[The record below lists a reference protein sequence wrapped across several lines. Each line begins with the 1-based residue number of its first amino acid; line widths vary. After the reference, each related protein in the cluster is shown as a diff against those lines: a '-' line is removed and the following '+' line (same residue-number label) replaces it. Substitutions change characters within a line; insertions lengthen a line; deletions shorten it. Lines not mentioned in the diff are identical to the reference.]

1 MLVLPPH
8 PAPPPKFVLDTLESF
23 CAKFGAFFQ
32 SLTIFPSNQSTWRHV
47 KIPAHPHDFAAPLP
61 KFLLPL
67 TIPPATQ
74 AVKKCVKIDPT
85 SFPGFSPLW
94 RSKSD
99 NPGNEVES
107 TMNLSRGRGGGVLPY
122 MGYIGMCRC
131 EGYGFQT
138 DIQSNLSL
146 RTPLLYW
153 HLSITDSSFGPPE
166 IFAQNHTFF
175 TSVYNTDTWFWGLTT
190 LNISNR
196 ILQCWWYHVKINFAR
211 YQHNSERTQIRAEL
225 EP

>member
-1 MLVLPPH
+1 MKCLSYPPRIFGSFDT
-8 PAPPPKFVLDTLESF
+8 PYEFVLDTLKSI

-85 SFPGFSPLW
+85 SFPGFSPLL

-122 MGYIGMCRC
+122 MGYIVMCRC

-138 DIQSNLSL
+138 DMQSNLSL
-146 RTPLLYW
+146 LTPLYYGQFVW
-153 HLSITDSSFGPPE
+153 SHWNFRPKSYIFYLS
-166 IFAQNHTFF
+166 
-175 TSVYNTDTWFWGLTT
+175 L
-190 LNISNR
+190 
-196 ILQCWWYHVKINFAR
+196 
-211 YQHNSERTQIRAEL
+211 
-225 EP
+225 

>member
-1 MLVLPPH
+1 MSISSLQKVLQMKCLSY
-8 PAPPPKFVLDTLESF
+8 PPPPRIFGSFDTPSKFVLDTLKSI

-61 KFLLPL
+61 RFLLPL

-85 SFPGFSPLW
+85 SFPRFSPLW

-107 TMNLSRGRGGGVLPY
+107 TINLSRGRGGGGVLSY
-122 MGYIGMCRC
+122 MGYIGMYRC

-146 RTPLLYW
+146 RTPLLHW
-153 HLSITDSSFGPPE
+153 HLSITDSSFGPTE
-166 IFAQNHTFF
+166 IFAQNHTFL
-175 TSVYNTDTWFWGLTT
+175 TSVYNTDTSMKRT
-190 LNISNR
+190 LG
-196 ILQCWWYHVKINFAR
+196 
-211 YQHNSERTQIRAEL
+211 SEVWL
-225 EP
+225 H

>member
-1 MLVLPPH
+1 MSISSLQKVLQMKCLSYPPL
-8 PAPPPKFVLDTLESF
+8 PLRIFGSFDTPYEFVIDTLKSI
-23 CAKFGAFFQ
+23 CAKFGAFSQ

-85 SFPGFSPLW
+85 SFPGFSPLL

-107 TMNLSRGRGGGVLPY
+107 TINLSRGRGGGVLPY
-122 MGYIGMCRC
+122 MGYIVMCRC

-138 DIQSNLSL
+138 DMQSNLSL
-146 RTPLLYW
+146 LTPLYYGQFVW
-153 HLSITDSSFGPPE
+153 SHWNFRPKSYIFYLS
-166 IFAQNHTFF
+166 
-175 TSVYNTDTWFWGLTT
+175 L
-190 LNISNR
+190 
-196 ILQCWWYHVKINFAR
+196 
-211 YQHNSERTQIRAEL
+211 
-225 EP
+225 

>member
-1 MLVLPPH
+1 MSISSLQKVLQMKCLSY
-8 PAPPPKFVLDTLESF
+8 PPPRIFGSFDTPSKFVLDTLKSI
-23 CAKFGAFFQ
+23 CTKFGAFFQ

-74 AVKKCVKIDPT
+74 AVKKCFKINPT

-107 TMNLSRGRGGGVLPY
+107 TINLSRGRGGG
-122 MGYIGMCRC
+122 GDIAI
-131 EGYGFQT
+131 YG
-138 DIQSNLSL
+138 LY
-146 RTPLLYW
+146 RYVPLW
-153 HLSITDSSFGPPE
+153 G
-166 IFAQNHTFF
+166 
-175 TSVYNTDTWFWGLTT
+175 VWF
-190 LNISNR
+190 SNR
-196 ILQCWWYHVKINFAR
+196 HTV
-211 YQHNSERTQIRAEL
+211 
-225 EP
+225 

>member
-1 MLVLPPH
+1 MSISSLQKVLQMKCLSY
-8 PAPPPKFVLDTLESF
+8 PPPLPLRIFGSFDTPYEFVIDTLKSI

-107 TMNLSRGRGGGVLPY
+107 TMNLSRGRGRGG
-122 MGYIGMCRC
+122 IAI
-131 EGYGFQT
+131 YGLY
-138 DIQSNLSL
+138 SYV
-146 RTPLLYW
+146 PLW
-153 HLSITDSSFGPPE
+153 G
-166 IFAQNHTFF
+166 
-175 TSVYNTDTWFWGLTT
+175 VWF
-190 LNISNR
+190 SNR
-196 ILQCWWYHVKINFAR
+196 HAV
-211 YQHNSERTQIRAEL
+211 
-225 EP
+225 

>member
-1 MLVLPPH
+1 MLVLPP
-8 PAPPPKFVLDTLESF
+8 PPPPQDFRIIWHPLWICFRYPKEHLWQIWCFLSVSNDISF
-23 CAKFGAFFQ
+23 KPKHLKARENSC
-32 SLTIFPSNQSTWRHV
+32 PSARL
-47 KIPAHPHDFAAPLP
+47 PLP

-85 SFPGFSPLW
+85 SFPGFSPLL

-122 MGYIGMCRC
+122 MGYIVMCRC

-138 DIQSNLSL
+138 DMQSNLSL
-146 RTPLLYW
+146 RTPLYYGQFVW
-153 HLSITDSSFGPPE
+153 SHWTFRPKSYIFYLS
-166 IFAQNHTFF
+166 
-175 TSVYNTDTWFWGLTT
+175 L
-190 LNISNR
+190 
-196 ILQCWWYHVKINFAR
+196 
-211 YQHNSERTQIRAEL
+211 
-225 EP
+225 